1 MGTSRPMGATKRT
14 RSPADTIA
22 TTRNLHTRLLVAA
35 TITGMKAT
43 DKRPTILT
51 RCHPD
56 TGRHTD
62 IRSLPTEG
70 TITQRTLTSPNH
82 PTVRSMSHLTVATLR
97 RNMDTSMS
105 HLMVATTRRNTDTS
119 TSPRYTRPIRTTLMG
134 IRAIEVSPT
143 TTLPNANYI

>member
-1 MGTSRPMGATKRT
+1 MG
-14 RSPADTIA
+14 
-22 TTRNLHTRLLVAA
+22 
-35 TITGMKAT
+35 
-43 DKRPTILT
+43 
-51 RCHPD
+51 
-56 TGRHTD
+56 
-62 IRSLPTEG
+62 
-70 TITQRTLTSPNH
+70 TQRTLTSPNH

-97 RNMDTSMS
+97 RNMDTSMSHLTVATTRRNTDKSTSPRRPTVRSTS

>member
-51 RCHPD
+51 RSHQTMGKRPTILTRCHPD

-82 PTVRSMSHLTVATLR
+82 PTVRSMSHLTVAT
-97 RNMDTSMS
+97 S
-105 HLMVATTRRNTDTS
+105 RRNTDTS